1 MFLKKIAALLLI
13 SVSVVA
19 CSKVPAGNVGVKVYL
34 LGQEKGVDKEILGPG
49 RYWIG
54 MNEDLFLFPTFTQ
67 NYSFTEE
74 GERMIFQTKDGMT
87 VKTGVGV
94 SYSINPDKVSDIF
107 QKYRKGVDE
116 ITSMVLRNMIR
127 DAFNTEASTRPI
139 ESVYGGGKA
148 ALIAAVEKRV
158 REQVQPIGI
167 NVERIFLIGELEL
180 PPQIVERINATIDA
194 QQKTQQKL
202 FEVDQQKAEAAK
214 RIEDAKGDAE
224 SIRLRSEA
232 EAKANKILAE
242 SLTSDLV
249 KYKMIEKWNGSTP
262 KVTGGGSQILIED
275 SELLKE

>member
-1 MFLKKIAALLLI
+1 VLLVGISAA
-13 SVSVVA
+13 A

-67 NYSFTEE
+67 SYSFTEE
-74 GERMIFQTKDGMT
+74 KERMVFQTKDGMT

-127 DAFNTEASTRPI
+127 DAFNTEASTRSI

-148 ALIAAVEKRV
+148 ELIAAVEKRV
-158 REQVQPIGI
+158 RDQVEPIGI
-167 NVERIFLIGELEL
+167 RVERIFLIGELEL

-202 FEVDQQKAEAAK
+202 FEVDQQRAEAAK
-214 RIEDAKGDAE
+214 MIEDAKGEAE
-224 SIRLRSEA
+224 SIRLKA
-232 EAKANKILAE
+232 EAQAQANKILSE
-242 SLTSDLV
+242 SLTDELV
-249 KYKMIEKWNGSTP
+249 RYKMIEKW
-262 KVTGGGSQILIED
+262 TGELPRVSSSGANVLLDGKDIL
-275 SELLKE
+275 K